1 MEPEQGTK
9 RVLIVE
15 DSRAMRAFVRAVL
28 EEREAADEVVEAES
42 GFEAFRVL
50 ARDVF
55 HLVIAD
61 VNMPDIN
68 GLEVVRFVRSSEQ
81 HRATPI
87 LLISSEASAED
98 QERGLRLGANAF
110 LTKPFTADGLVDAIR
125 GLRD

>member
-1 MEPEQGTK
+1 
-9 RVLIVE
+9 
-15 DSRAMRAFVRAVL
+15 MRAFVRAVL

>member
-1 MEPEQGTK
+1 MAPKTGPN

-28 EEREAADEVVEAES
+28 EESDEAEEVVEAES
-42 GFEAFRVL
+42 GFEAFRIL
-50 ARDVF
+50 ARDAF
-55 HLVIAD
+55 ALVIAD

-68 GLEVVRFVRSSEQ
+68 GLEVVRFVRSSDQ
-81 HRATPI
+81 HRSTPI

-125 GLRD
+125 DLRE